1 MKECK
6 ECEFF
11 NGYDYSDGTPHCSYE
26 ENGNHGYEYCPYNDC
41 ADVKKQGMRIE
52 IDVGFMHDYIL
63 HTMKNTIENQ
73 AYSVAV
79 NEVKSFVGGE
89 IKQKVISET
98 ETQIKSVVQAQIAD
112 FMSKDIVIGGGW
124 REPERTLS
132 RQAYLAEVIE
142 KELETRFKS
151 DAIKSYAEAEIKK
164 AINAFERK
172 LKDEINEGIKTY
184 FNEATR
190 QVLTENVV
198 SMLMCNETYKNLS
211 NSMQTF
217 LPENKNQEA

>member
-6 ECEFF
+6 RCEFF
-11 NGYDYSDGTPHCSYE
+11 DGYDYSDGTPICTYE
-26 ENGNHGYEYCPYNDC
+26 ENGKCGYEYCPYNDC
-41 ADVKKQGMRIE
+41 ADVKNQGIRIE
-52 IDVGFMHDYIL
+52 IDAGFMHDYIL

-73 AYSVAV
+73 AYLVAV

-89 IKQKVISET
+89 IKQKVIAET
-98 ETQIKSVVQAQIAD
+98 ETQIKSVVDAQIAE

-124 REPERTLS
+124 REPERTLT

-151 DAIKSYAEAEIKK
+151 DAIKSYAEAEVKK

-172 LKDEINEGIKTY
+172 LKDEINAGIKTY

-190 QVLTENVV
+190 QILTENVV
-198 SMLMCNETYKNLS
+198 SMLMCNDTYQKLS
-211 NSMQTF
+211 NSMQKF
-217 LPENKNQEA
+217 LPTGDN